1 MLDCTP
7 YPKLN
12 VTNVKR
18 ENDYLTLGFDH
29 GIQRLIPV
37 DDRSIRVIYT
47 QDSEISEE
55 SINSKPG
62 IVEIKPFSDWT
73 YEESDEEVIV
83 SLPKLKVV
91 IRKDG
96 AAYTYY
102 DENGK
107 LLLKEK
113 SARSKE
119 LDKVPVYAMNEENI
133 QKEYIDTA
141 DGRKEIIRQASK
153 IKIS

>member
-7 YPKLN
+7 YPKLK

-18 ENDYLTLGFDH
+18 EGDFLTLNVAH

-73 YEESDEEVIV
+73 FEESDEEVIV
-83 SLPKLKVV
+83 LLPKLKVV
-91 IRKDG
+91 ISKAG
-96 AAYTYY
+96 AVYTYY
-102 DENGK
+102 DENGN
-107 LLLKEK
+107 LLLKERNN
-113 SARSKE
+113 RSKE

-141 DGRKEIIRQASK
+141 DGRKEVIRQASK
-153 IKIS
+153 IK